1 MVYYIILSMKNNT
14 EGKRKDTS
22 EKKKRILRILKT
34 TGIVVLSVLILT
46 ALGILLWMK
55 VIRVHKARLSEGLPK
70 AEGIMHRNKGVYLDD
85 VIIPDASVFIA
96 YMYPSNA
103 TGRVFSNNLDLDT
116 YTAPVT
122 YSSVRMFKE
131 YLSEALSMDKS
142 SFPERVMLGISPYSI
157 FRQSCSNRDL
167 YLKNLGFIYDLADD
181 HPGIP
186 FYIMLPDD
194 SAKMWNSLDA
204 EELKDARLSYI
215 TFVRNASEHPNLLIY
230 YHASEEWVLYSDCIR
245 TDGYDSPLTRE
256 VNDNLLIH
264 EISDGELT
272 YLLIPDMVNSVMD
285 SVIEASQDYEKTREK
300 YADLQGNEIYFLGDS
315 IFGNYRDGTA
325 VSSFFGDMTGSKT
338 YNLGQGGISCVS
350 LTDPSN
356 PMGTAFDHLT
366 GMDNNDLF
374 NSCFSNHYSYG
385 AFRLASNKLSDTDGE
400 GSIFIIEYGLNDY
413 FSGVP
418 AEEYKQALTGI
429 VSRLQAAY
437 PKARILLLS
446 PGYID
451 IYSQG
456 EEVLSENAAP
466 LQGYRDAVSLTA
478 SELGC
483 EFLSQTD
490 DMGFMQDET
499 YLYLLPDGVHYNEK
513 GRYLLAQELARYF
526 K

>member
-22 EKKKRILRILKT
+22 DKKKRILRILKT
-34 TGIVVLSVLILT
+34 TGIVVLSVIALT
-46 ALGILLWMK
+46 ALCILLWMR

-70 AEGIMHRNKGVYLDD
+70 AEGIMRRNKGTYLDD
-85 VIIPDASVFIA
+85 IVIPDASVFIA

-103 TGRVFSNNLDLDT
+103 TGGVFSNNLDLDT

-167 YLKNLGFIYDLADD
+167 YLKNLGFLYDLADD

-272 YLLIPDMVNSVMD
+272 YLLIPDQVNSVMD
-285 SVIEASQDYEKTREK
+285 SVIELAGDYDDTRK
-300 YADLQGNEIYFLGDS
+300 DYADLQGKEVYFLGDS

-325 VSSFFGDMTGSKT
+325 VSSFFGDMTGSRT

-350 LTDPSN
+350 LTASSEAIK
-356 PMGTAFDHLT
+356 TAFDHLT
-366 GMDNNDLF
+366 GVQNSEEF
-374 NSCFSNHYSYG
+374 NASFSTWYSYG
-385 AFRLASNKLSDTDGE
+385 AFRLASNKLSGTDGE
-400 GSIFIIEYGLNDY
+400 NSVFIIEYGLNDY
-413 FSGVP
+413 FSGHP
-418 AEEYKQALTGI
+418 AEEYEKALKEI
-429 VSRLQAAY
+429 VSRLQTAY

-456 EEVLSENAAP
+456 REVLSESSAP
-466 LQGYRDAVSLTA
+466 LQDYRDAAYRTA

-483 EFLSQTD
+483 EFMSQTE
-490 DMGFMQDET
+490 DMGFIQDET
-499 YLYLLPDGVHYNEK
+499 GLYLLPDGVHYNEK

>member
-1 MVYYIILSMKNNT
+1 M
-14 EGKRKDTS
+14 
-22 EKKKRILRILKT
+22 
-34 TGIVVLSVLILT
+34 VLSVLALT

-55 VIRVHKARLSEGLPK
+55 VIRVHKARLTDGLPK
-70 AEGIMHRNKGVYLDD
+70 TEAVGNKGKGVYLDD
-85 VIIPDASVFIA
+85 VTVPDASVFIA

-103 TGRVFSNNLDLDT
+103 TGEVFSNNLGLDT
-116 YTAPVT
+116 YTAPEMYT
-122 YSSVRMFKE
+122 SVRMFRE
-131 YLSEALSMDKS
+131 YISKALSMDKR

-157 FRQSCSNRDL
+157 FRQSCSSRDL
-167 YLKNLGFIYDLADD
+167 YLKNLEFLYDLADD

-194 SAKMWNSLDA
+194 SAEMWNSLSPD
-204 EELKDARLSYI
+204 ELKDARLSYI

-245 TDGYDSPLTRE
+245 TGGYDTPLTEE

-272 YLLIPDMVNSVMD
+272 YLLLPDLVNTVMD
-285 SVIEASQDYEKTREK
+285 SVIELSGDYKNTRSE
-300 YADLQGNEIYFLGDS
+300 YADLQDKEIYFLGDS

-325 VSSFFGDMTGSKT
+325 VSSFFGDMTGSRT
-338 YNLGQGGISCVS
+338 YNLGQGGVSCTS
-350 LTDPSN
+350 LTDSSA
-356 PMGTAFDHLT
+356 PMGIAFDHLT
-366 GMDNNDLF
+366 GIQNSEEF
-374 NSCFSNHYSYG
+374 NEAFSYYYSYG
-385 AFRLASNKLSDTDGE
+385 AFRLASSKLSGTDGE

-413 FSGVP
+413 FSGRQVS
-418 AEEYKQALTGI
+418 EYKQAITDI
-429 VSRLQAAY
+429 VNRLKTSY

-451 IYSQG
+451 IYSLG
-456 EEVLSENAAP
+456 EEILSENGSP
-466 LQGYRDAVSLTA
+466 LQAYRDAVSETA

-483 EFLSQTD
+483 EIISQTD
-490 DMGFMQDET
+490 DMGFTQDET